1 MSWMSKLKDR
11 ISGERRGKALG
22 EDDAPN
28 TDDVA
33 SGDGVGRRSSDEA
46 DVELGSDRRA
56 TD

>member
-1 MSWMSKLKDR
+1 MSWMSNLMDR
-11 ISGERRGKALG
+11 IRGARRGRALG

-28 TDDVA
+28 IDDVD
-33 SGDGVGRRSSDEA
+33 SGDGVGRRSADEA

>member
-1 MSWMSKLKDR
+1 MSWMAKLRDR
-11 ISGERRGKALG
+11 IRGERRGKALG